1 MAAEGGYK
9 YPRSRPRRQTRVVRV
24 RPGQTFGANDRHNGI
39 DPTESGLPGQ
49 CRRRRRRVDI
59 PLAPKMMMVR
69 EETSSHYYFY
79 YSYTRRSRSRSRSRS
94 RRRTGRKAGVVRT
107 HTHGTRMPV
116 ASARP
121 SSLSLPLSP
130 LRHANREC
138 SLSVPP
144 GGFQRMGSPVVKFHP
159 SLVFGPIWQLRPYS
173 RGKF

>member
-24 RPGQTFGANDRHNGI
+24 RPGETFGANDRHNGI

-79 YSYTRRSRSRSRSRS
+79 YSYTRRSRSRSR
-94 RRRTGRKAGVVRT
+94 RRTGRKAGVVRT

-121 SSLSLPLSP
+121 SSLSLRYAMPT
-130 LRHANREC
+130 ANAAC
-138 SLSVPP
+138 
-144 GGFQRMGSPVVKFHP
+144 P
-159 SLVFGPIWQLRPYS
+159 SHQEDFKGRAAP
-173 RGKF
+173 